1 MVNQNRILSRHRN
14 RKTESEPAVSKVVS
28 KVEGSDSCST
38 LLILKFLN
46 TIDLKYPHNALT
58 AAQSSAV
65 IVTLS
70 GSLNLNM
77 TASPAKGVAVPGALF
92 LELYS

>member
-14 RKTESEPAVSKVVS
+14 RKTEPEPAVS

-46 TIDLKYPHNALT
+46 TIDPKYPHNALT

-70 GSLNLNM
+70 GLLNPNM
-77 TASPAKGVAVPGALF
+77 TPSPAKGVAVPGALF